1 MCAVCVHIDSADVI
15 AMYVAACMRTSV
27 YHKTLMPILAGKV
40 GKRRSEEPGPN
51 YQIVKFLITH
61 WFIVHST
68 CTMALL
74 WSIRQPLGL
83 SVPAAAM
90 MMSRYYLFRL

>member
-40 GKRRSEEPGPN
+40 GKRRSEESGPH
-51 YQIVKFLITH
+51 YQIVKFLIIH
-61 WFIVHST
+61 WFIVHSI
-68 CTMALL
+68 CNSYG
-74 WSIRQPLGL
+74 SIRQPLGL

-90 MMSRYYLFRL
+90 MMSRYYWFRL